1 MRRLP
6 LLLVLGLALFAS
18 LVWLADRGLGP
29 LIITRVDEQKLVLL
43 FGRPVSVLTEPGLW
57 VRVPL
62 LSDVRTF
69 DKRLLYFNAEPLP
82 IQTRDEE
89 RIVVDNYVV
98 WRITD
103 PLQYFQSFPTGREP
117 AEAQIDRVVRARVR
131 QVVGQKTLA
140 EVLTTARVPIMREIT
155 EATNQELGGAGIVV
169 DDVRINRTEL
179 PAGTEENVYA
189 RMRAERQRLSRQL
202 RAQGEEEGRRIRA
215 EAEREALAA
224 QVLALISEPRFSAVF
239 TAGSRAEV
247 PIVGRLEGRLVSGQ
261 IDRLVVTPAEI
272 LIVDYKTNH
281 APPATQEQAPQ
292 GYVRQLALYRA
303 VLGKLYP
310 QRPVRTALLWTET
323 PDLMEISTSA
333 LDAALASLSS
343 RREPA

>member
-29 LIITRVDEQKLVLL
+29 LVITRVDEQKLVLL

-215 EAEREALAA
+215 EAEREAL
-224 QVLALISEPRFSAVF
+224 V
-239 TAGSRAEV
+239 
-247 PIVGRLEGRLVSGQ
+247 LVSEARRDADILRGEG
-261 IDRLVVTPAEI
+261 DAEAARI
-272 LIVDYKTNH
+272 FAEAYSADPGFY
-281 APPATQEQAPQ
+281 AF
-292 GYVRQLALYRA
+292 VRN
-303 VLGKLYP
+303 
-310 QRPVRTALLWTET
+310 
-323 PDLMEISTSA
+323 
-333 LDAALASLSS
+333 LDAYRKVIPTDTTLVLPPTNEFFRLFESAP
-343 RREPA
+343 RRAP

>member
-29 LIITRVDEQKLVLL
+29 LVITRVDEQKLVLL

-140 EVLTTARVPIMREIT
+140 GVLTTARVPIMREIT

-215 EAEREALAA
+215 EAEREAL
-224 QVLALISEPRFSAVF
+224 V
-239 TAGSRAEV
+239 
-247 PIVGRLEGRLVSGQ
+247 LVSEARRDADILRGEG
-261 IDRLVVTPAEI
+261 DAEAARI
-272 LIVDYKTNH
+272 FAEAYSADPGFY
-281 APPATQEQAPQ
+281 AF
-292 GYVRQLALYRA
+292 VRN
-303 VLGKLYP
+303 
-310 QRPVRTALLWTET
+310 
-323 PDLMEISTSA
+323 
-333 LDAALASLSS
+333 LDAYRKVIPTDTTLVLPPTNEFFRLFESAP
-343 RREPA
+343 RRAP

>member
-6 LLLVLGLALFAS
+6 LLLVLALALFAS

-131 QVVGQKTLA
+131 QVVGQRTLA
-140 EVLTTARVPIMREIT
+140 EVLTTARVPIMSEIT
-155 EATNQELGGAGIVV
+155 VATNQELGGAGIVV

-202 RAQGEEEGRRIRA
+202 RAQGEEQGRRIRA
-215 EAEREALAA
+215 EAEREAL
-224 QVLALISEPRFSAVF
+224 V
-239 TAGSRAEV
+239 
-247 PIVGRLEGRLVSGQ
+247 LVSEARRDADILRGEG
-261 IDRLVVTPAEI
+261 DAEAARI
-272 LIVDYKTNH
+272 FAEAYSADPGFY
-281 APPATQEQAPQ
+281 AF
-292 GYVRQLALYRA
+292 VRN
-303 VLGKLYP
+303 
-310 QRPVRTALLWTET
+310 
-323 PDLMEISTSA
+323 
-333 LDAALASLSS
+333 LDAYRKVIPTDTTLVLPPTNEFFRLFESAP
-343 RREPA
+343 RRGP